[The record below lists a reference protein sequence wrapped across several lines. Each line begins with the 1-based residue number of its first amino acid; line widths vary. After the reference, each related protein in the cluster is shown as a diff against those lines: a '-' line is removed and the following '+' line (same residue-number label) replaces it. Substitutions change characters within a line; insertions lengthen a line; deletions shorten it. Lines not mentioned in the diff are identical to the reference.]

1 MEQARPHVHLPD
13 PDVFAPTKQEEACRR
28 KVVGQL
34 QQYLRRKFKGAK
46 LTLFGSSCNGFGL
59 ARSDLD
65 ICLTFENSEDAKADD
80 LPRQLKGLLW
90 RNRDLTA
97 VSFVSRARVPVIKF
111 LHQPTG
117 LEGDL
122 SIGNILALRNTML
135 LKTYSEIDRRVRVLG
150 YAFKFLAKRF
160 GIGDASH
167 SGMCSYA
174 FILMTIFYLQ
184 QCKPAVLPVLQE
196 LHPSRM
202 QKPEEM
208 VEGCNVWF
216 FHDMKRLDS
225 VWSGRGRN
233 TMDAGELWL
242 GMMKFYEDFNFQ
254 EQVVSVRQSA
264 PLLKTE
270 KGWDALVAIE
280 EYRATMGAFVRGRFL
295 FEEPM
300 VDFLP
305 ADATSHFFLAGEYAM
320 ELTVMYS
327 VIHSGSSSQPVSPPL
342 PDSENVDPNGLEL
355 KHQQQQGAS
364 NKSSRLSICYYHQDL
379 HQRRLQAGS
388 RPTLRPS
395 YSSRLSTPTFRA
407 SLPATVGD
415 RPDARAPSIFGASCF
430 GRLDDR
436 FARHNCFGPPP
447 EFPLASSCPGII
459 LSRRF
464 TRDRFAEVTKNSVW
478 GGRGRNTMDTGEL
491 WLGMMFCE
499 DFNFQQQ
506 VVSVRQSAPLLKTQ
520 KGSDALVAIE
530 AAECHWATARGI
542 RSPQSKRT
550 FTLSNRTTRKAPNT
564 ELLGTAEFS
573 QQQTHHEA
581 KDTVSPGVTDTR
593 NFETY
598 SERVGAHAWS
608 PTACMSWTGA
618 SPPFEATVNK
628 ELTTKPYAATTS

>member
-1 MEQARPHVHLPD
+1 MR
-13 PDVFAPTKQEEACRR
+13 
-28 KVVGQL
+28 
-34 QQYLRRKFKGAK
+34 GAK

-196 LHPSRM
+196 GGASHCFQPNEGINFVTLQLHPSRM

-280 EYRATMGAFVRGRFL
+280 DPFCLDRNLGKGLSKQKYRATMGAFVRGRFL

-305 ADATSHFFLAGEYAM
+305 ADATSHAC
-320 ELTVMYS
+320 
-327 VIHSGSSSQPVSPPL
+327 
-342 PDSENVDPNGLEL
+342 SEPRQVG
-355 KHQQQQGAS
+355 
-364 NKSSRLSICYYHQDL
+364 R
-379 HQRRLQAGS
+379 
-388 RPTLRPS
+388 RPTSTCQHCRVCEGKLHRCPN
-395 YSSRLSTPTFRA
+395 SR
-407 SLPATVGD
+407 G
-415 RPDARAPSIFGASCF
+415 
-430 GRLDDR
+430 
-436 FARHNCFGPPP
+436 
-447 EFPLASSCPGII
+447 
-459 LSRRF
+459 
-464 TRDRFAEVTKNSVW
+464 K
-478 GGRGRNTMDTGEL
+478 GGCKE
-491 WLGMMFCE
+491 
-499 DFNFQQQ
+499 
-506 VVSVRQSAPLLKTQ
+506 
-520 KGSDALVAIE
+520 KG
-530 AAECHWATARGI
+530 ATAAT
-542 RSPQSKRT
+542 S
-550 FTLSNRTTRKAPNT
+550 
-564 ELLGTAEFS
+564 LL
-573 QQQTHHEA
+573 H
-581 KDTVSPGVTDTR
+581 
-593 NFETY
+593 
-598 SERVGAHAWS
+598 
-608 PTACMSWTGA
+608 
-618 SPPFEATVNK
+618 
-628 ELTTKPYAATTS
+628 KPRHV